1 MLFLTESEFSSQT
14 NFQETIMRVRSAAC
28 ISHVMI
34 MAFIV
39 LTVVFMFADFAQ
51 TDENQAAGPAG
62 VGATQQ
68 NTGAPN
74 FVTPAHGPSWLKY
87 LGIFNIRFTAMGE
100 MGGHEP
106 PPSSPREEP
115 RFPVGG
121 SPPSGPMGMGMGG
134 MMGGAY
140 SNYRFSPDELE
151 RMMSEK
157 FLLAGVDLYRLNC
170 RSCHGPNGDGSPPEI
185 KALIGPVQGTSPSL
199 IEERMKK
206 MGRPIGRELAKE
218 LAAQA
223 DESIRQRLQKGGK
236 RMPPFWHLDSEEV
249 DALMQ
254 YLQQHVG
261 APESRGK
268 EILVTQSVAR
278 VGEHLVKGT
287 CQICHDATG
296 PGRGPMMGMMQGI
309 IPSLASFPYEQSMQS
324 MVWQVAWGSRPMM
337 MGGQRMPAYPY
348 ITSDEAAASYLYL
361 MGYPPYY

>member
-1 MLFLTESEFSSQT
+1 
-14 NFQETIMRVRSAAC
+14 MRVRGAVL
-28 ISHVMI
+28 IGHVS
-34 MAFIV
+34 IV
-39 LTVVFMFADFAQ
+39 AVLVFAVVFMSVDFAKM
-51 TDENQAAGPAG
+51 DESQAAGPAG
-62 VGATQQ
+62 GSATQQ
-68 NTGAPN
+68 DAGAAS
-74 FVTPAHGPSWLKY
+74 FVTPAHGPSWLRH
-87 LGIFNIRFTAMGE
+87 LEIFNIRFTAMGE
-100 MGGHEP
+100 MGGNELP
-106 PPSSPREEP
+106 PPSPREEP
-115 RFPVGG
+115 RFPVRR

-134 MMGGAY
+134 MMGPSY
-140 SNYRFSPDELE
+140 SNYRFSPAELE

-157 FLLAGVDLYRLNC
+157 FLLAGADLYRLNC

-185 KALIGPVQGTSPSL
+185 KSVIGPVQATSPSL

-206 MGRPIGRELAKE
+206 MGRPIGKELAKE

-223 DESIRQRLQKGGK
+223 EESIRQRLQNGGK
-236 RMPPFWHLDSEEV
+236 RMPPFRHLDREEV

-261 APESRGK
+261 APESKGK

-296 PGRGPMMGMMQGI
+296 PGRGSMMGMMGGI

-324 MVWQVAWGSRPMM
+324 VVWQVAWGSRPMM

-348 ITSDEAAASYLYL
+348 ITAEEAATAYLYL
-361 MGYPPYY
+361 MQYSPY

>member
-1 MLFLTESEFSSQT
+1 
-14 NFQETIMRVRSAAC
+14 MRVRGAAL
-28 ISHVMI
+28 IGHVVI
-34 MAFIV
+34 VALIV
-39 LTVVFMFADFAQ
+39 LTVVLMLGDFAR
-51 TDENQAAGPAG
+51 TAEDQAADAAG
-62 VGATQQ
+62 GSATQQ
-68 NTGAPN
+68 NTGAAY
-74 FVTPAHGPSWLKY
+74 FVTPAHGPSWLRY
-87 LGIFNIRFTAMGE
+87 LGIFNLRFTAMGE
-100 MGGHEP
+100 MGGNEL

-115 RFPVGG
+115 RFPVAR
-121 SPPSGPMGMGMGG
+121 SLPSGSMGMGMGG
-134 MMGGAY
+134 MMGRSY
-140 SNYRFSPDELE
+140 SNYRFSPGELE

-157 FLLAGVDLYRLNC
+157 FRLAGADLYRLNC

-185 KALIGPVQGTSPSL
+185 KSLIGPVQGTSPSL
-199 IEERMKK
+199 IEERMNK

-223 DESIRQRLQKGGK
+223 EESIRQRFQKGGK
-236 RMPPFWHLDSEEV
+236 RMPPFWHLDREEV
-249 DALMQ
+249 DALML

-261 APESRGK
+261 APESKGK
-268 EILVTQSVAR
+268 EILVTRSVAR

-296 PGRGPMMGMMQGI
+296 PGRGSMMGMMGGI

-361 MGYPPYY
+361 MWYPPYY